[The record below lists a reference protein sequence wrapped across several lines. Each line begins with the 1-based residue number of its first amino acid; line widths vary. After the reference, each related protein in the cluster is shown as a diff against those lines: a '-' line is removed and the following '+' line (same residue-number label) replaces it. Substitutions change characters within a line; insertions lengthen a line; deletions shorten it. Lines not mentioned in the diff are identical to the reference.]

1 MIRTTPFHDRLAP
14 LNRTGLYLHWS
25 GHLSALKYQMDAKFE
40 YFAVRNA
47 AGIIDTSPL
56 YKYRIT
62 GPDATPFLAG
72 VLARDIRTCRDGQ
85 AQYTIWCDDAGHVVE
100 DGVAFR
106 HTSDHYLLTSAEPNL
121 AWFSDRIGRL
131 RVSIEDVSDQYGS
144 LAVQGPRS
152 RALLA
157 RLAPEVETLGFF
169 RHVPTRIGGAD
180 VQISRTGYTGD
191 LGYEVWV
198 ERDDALAVYDA
209 IAAAATGTGIIPVG
223 QDALLMLRVEAGLV
237 LIGADFHSS
246 RYAYVDDER
255 STPHELGFGWML
267 KDVATTD
274 RAFIGRDAIRRELA
288 EGRTR
293 WSMVGLRV
301 DWQDWDR
308 LYRAEGLIPPKD
320 HTPVTWEMLL
330 YDDDGNRVG
339 YTTSFMY
346 SPVLQR
352 NIAMARV
359 HPAHGA
365 PGSIV
370 HLEVTV
376 NHRYQTVRA
385 EVARP
390 PLFDPPRKTATPA
403 AEPASTGGP
412 S

>member
-1 MIRTTPFHDRLAP
+1 MIRTTPFHDRLGP

-25 GHLSALKYQMDAKFE
+25 GYLAAVKYQMDAKFE

-62 GPDATPFLAG
+62 GPDATAFLAG
-72 VLARDIRTCRDGQ
+72 VLTRDIRSCRDGQ

-100 DGVAFR
+100 DGVVFR
-106 HTSDHYLLTSAEPNL
+106 HTSDDYLLTSAEPNL
-121 AWFSDRIGRL
+121 AWFADRIGRR
-131 RVSIEDVSDQYGS
+131 RVSIVDVSDRYGS
-144 LAVQGPRS
+144 LAIQGPRS
-152 RALLA
+152 RSLLA
-157 RLAPEVETLGFF
+157 KLAPEVETLGFF
-169 RHVPTRIGGAD
+169 RHVPADIGGAR

-198 ERDDALAVYDA
+198 ERDDATTVYDA
-209 IAAAATGTGIIPVG
+209 IAEAAVGTGIIPVG
-223 QDALLMLRVEAGLV
+223 QAALLMLRVEAGLV
-237 LIGADFHSS
+237 LFGADFHSS
-246 RYAYVDDER
+246 RYAFVDDER

-267 KDVATTD
+267 NDVATTD

-293 WSMVGLRV
+293 WSMVGLRI

-320 HTPVTWEMLL
+320 DTPVTWEMLL
-330 YDDDGNRVG
+330 YDDEGSRVG

-346 SPVLQR
+346 SPALQR

-359 HPAHGA
+359 QPGHGA

-385 EVARP
+385 EVVRP
-390 PLFDPPRKTATPA
+390 PLYNPPRKTATP
-403 AEPASTGGP
+403 GGP